1 MRRHL
6 IVLIV
11 LVGVLYAQDDRP
23 FEINVVP
30 RYVDEKRIVVNIQ
43 LTNVTN
49 KSLDYLEGFLIER
62 NSSRKIISEKNE
74 PFIIAEMS
82 GNHNN
87 SIETALKIVE
97 AAASAGADAIK
108 LQTFTPED
116 MTLDIKDKNFKI
128 NDKKSQFV
136 W

>member
-62 NSSRKIISEKNE
+62 NSSRKIISEKRMVLTAGYE
-74 PFIIAEMS
+74 PSLDKGFSSTRSYAYNVGKGKPNTYEFVIAK
-82 GNHNN
+82 
-87 SIETALKIVE
+87 LKFNGEDKIFTWHPK
-97 AAASAGADAIK
+97 AGYIRV
-108 LQTFTPED
+108 
-116 MTLDIKDKNFKI
+116 N
-128 NDKKSQFV
+128 
-136 W
+136 